1 MKSKISGAKFSA
13 IVGIGEKIKKLSQE
27 SGKEYLYLNRGIN
40 AVCNIDLSEVCNK
53 IDYNSN
59 EIQVYPSNNGIESF
73 REAINAS
80 YFGGKSSAENI
91 FITHGGMGALD
102 LVFTTLDIDRVF
114 IPSFYWG
121 AYVNIMKV
129 RKVDHEVYESLEYL
143 NNNIETLKNSA
154 VIICDPNNPLGNK
167 FDDKLMLQLV
177 KRLNDAGVVVLID
190 CPYRRVFY
198 DESDTFFKELLQFEN
213 VIILESF
220 SKSVGLSG
228 QRLAFV
234 HSINN
239 EFKTEFRIR
248 VLYATNGVNAFAQ
261 VLVRDL
267 LITEKGRG
275 AAKAFRE
282 KTSSDIKKN
291 INYLRVNGLLAEE
304 FYKNSDPVGIFV
316 IVNKTE
322 KELLDNYI
330 GSVGLDFFTRNKE
343 YGKKFSRICVSV
355 PYEKF
360 KNFFS
365 KLL

>member
-1 MKSKISGAKFSA
+1 MEVKKSGARFSA
-13 IVGIGEKIKKLSQE
+13 IVGIGEKIKRLSE
-27 SGKEYLYLNRGIN
+27 ENGKEYLYLNRGIN
-40 AVCNIDLSEVCNK
+40 AVCNIDLSEVAAD

-59 EIQVYPSNNGIESF
+59 EIQIYPANNGIKSF
-73 REAINAS
+73 RDAINRE
-80 YFGGKSSAENI
+80 YFNDKTSSDNI

-102 LVFTTLDIDRVF
+102 LVFCTIDVDKVY

-129 RKVDHEVYESLEYL
+129 RNIDHDCYESLEYIES
-143 NNNIETLKNSA
+143 NINTFANSA

-167 FDDKLMLQLV
+167 YDDKLLMRLI
-177 KRLNDAGVVVLID
+177 KKLNDVGAVVLVD
-190 CPYRRVFY
+190 CPYRRIFY
-198 DESDTFFKELLQFEN
+198 EKNDTFHQDLLEYEN

-234 HSINN
+234 HCQDKD
-239 EFKTEFRIR
+239 FFDEFRIR
-248 VLYATNGVNAFAQ
+248 VLYNTNGVNAFAQ

-267 LITEKGRG
+267 FLTEKGR
-275 AAKAFRE
+275 AAALSFRK

-291 INYLRVNGLLAEE
+291 INYLRNNNLLAEE
-304 FYKNSDPVGIFV
+304 FYKDSVPIGIFV

-322 KELLDNYI
+322 EELLTNYI
-330 GSVGLDFFTRNKE
+330 GSVGLDFFTRKKE

-355 PYEKF
+355 PHEKF
-360 KNFFS
+360 VEFFDNMI
-365 KLL
+365 

>member
-1 MKSKISGAKFSA
+1 MDIKKSGARFSA
-13 IVGIGEKIKKLSQE
+13 IVGIGEKIKSLSE
-27 SGKEYLYLNRGIN
+27 ENGKEYLYLNRGIN
-40 AVCNIDLSEVCNK
+40 AVCNIDLSEVAAE

-59 EIQVYPSNNGIESF
+59 EIQIYPANNGIKSF
-73 REAINAS
+73 RDAINKE
-80 YFGGKSSAENI
+80 YFNNKTSSENI

-102 LVFTTLDIDRVF
+102 LVFCTIDVDKVY

-129 RKVDHEVYESLEYL
+129 RDIDHDIYESLEYIEA
-143 NNNIETLKNSA
+143 NINKFKNSA

-167 FDDKLMLQLV
+167 YDDKLLMGLI
-177 KRLNDAGVVVLID
+177 KKLNDVGAVVLID
-190 CPYRRVFY
+190 CPYRRIFY
-198 DESDTFFKELLQFEN
+198 DASDTFHQDLLEYKN

-234 HSINN
+234 HCQNN
-239 EFKTEFRIR
+239 DFFDEFRIR
-248 VLYATNGVNAFAQ
+248 VLYNTNGVNAFAQ

-267 LITEKGRG
+267 LTTDAGKKS
-275 AAKAFRE
+275 ASNFKK
-282 KTSSDIKKN
+282 KTAEDIRKN
-291 INYLRVNGLLAEE
+291 IQYLKDNNLLADE
-304 FYKNSDPVGIFV
+304 FYKNSIPVGIFV

-343 YGKKFSRICVSV
+343 YGKIFSRICVSV
-355 PYEKF
+355 PHEKF
-360 KNFFS
+360 VKFFS
-365 KLL
+365 KML